1 MIIQVILIGA
11 LILLFAVFV
20 GRAHTVRGQAAKRV
34 GFVLFVLGN
43 AYAILRPNDV
53 TWVAKHVGVGR
64 GADLVLY
71 LLVIAFAFFTVNTYL
86 RFRALERRFTDLA
99 RTIAIQGAAEP
110 PIDTRL
116 ATVPESRDGGDTPAG
131 PASMNTAS
139 MNSASTSASAIGSST

>member
-11 LILLFAVFV
+11 LVLLFGVFV

-71 LLVIAFAFFTVNTYL
+71 LLVIAFAFFAVNTYL

-99 RTIAIQGAAEP
+99 RTIAIQGAVEP

-116 ATVPESRDGGDTPAG
+116 VTVPESRDSGDTP
-131 PASMNTAS
+131 T
-139 MNSASTSASAIGSST
+139 NSAPTSASAIGSST